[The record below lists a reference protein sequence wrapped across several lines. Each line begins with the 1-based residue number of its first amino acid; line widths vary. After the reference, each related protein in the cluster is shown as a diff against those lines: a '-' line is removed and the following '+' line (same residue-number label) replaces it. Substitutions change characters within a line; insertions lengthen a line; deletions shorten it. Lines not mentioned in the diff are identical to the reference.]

1 MLPRL
6 WGNVHGN
13 RIPWGT
19 VEDNGTGTFS
29 SIDSQ
34 TFDYLRSMGFTH
46 VWYTGIIRHATACST
61 RGCSPSDNSWVK
73 GNAGSPYSI
82 SDYFDVNPYLA
93 DDPDKRMSEF
103 EDLVRRTHEA
113 GLKVIID
120 FVPNHVARDYG
131 CHSPEPV
138 SNGIDAN
145 GNPVLGATDDRNVH
159 WSPDNDF
166 FYYPGQHL
174 RLPVKGSYKEYP
186 AKASGNCYTPEP
198 GINDWFDTIKLNYCD
213 FHTPTWDKMLSVIRF
228 WAGKGVD
235 GFRCDMVE
243 LVPVE
248 FLTWMI
254 GTIKKEYP
262 ELIFIA
268 EVYQKYQYQTY
279 VRKVGFDYLYDKSG
293 LYDAIRDIVRRNAGT
308 GNGSSENGTGSAGG
322 HVDEWQSTRRI
333 TGNWQ
338 FLGDIQPRMLNFL
351 ENHDEPRF
359 GSPEICGN
367 PAHSMASLYV
377 SLFLNTAP
385 FMLYFGEEVG
395 ECGQDEE
402 GMSGKNNRTTI
413 FDWWQIE
420 SVTRLYREIHGGE
433 SLKAGQKELLGRFR
447 NALSMA
453 SSEPA
458 VTQGT
463 TYDLCY
469 CNMGSNGFDPNRHF
483 AFLRHSPGSTILFVS
498 NFSGMDAEIDIMI
511 PEHAFD
517 WMAISKSGQ
526 MNPQTPVH
534 VSVKAHDGM
543 YMRLEST
550 D

>member
-1 MLPRL
+1 MSKPLIYQMLPRL
-6 WGNVHGN
+6 WGNTGGD
-13 RIPWGT
+13 RIPWGS

-29 SIDSQ
+29 DIDSE
-34 TFDYLRSMGFTH
+34 TFDYLKSLGISH

-61 RGCSPSDNSWVK
+61 RGCTPSDRSWVK

-93 DDPDKRMSEF
+93 DNPDNRMAEF

-131 CHSPEPV
+131 CHSPEPIV
-138 SNGIDAN
+138 DGIDAN
-145 GNPVLGATDDRNVH
+145 GNPVLGATDDTNIH
-159 WSPDNDF
+159 WSSDNDF

-174 RLPVKGSYKEYP
+174 KLPVKGSYRENP

-198 GINDWFDTIKLNYCD
+198 GINDWFDTVKLNYCD

-228 WAGKGVD
+228 WAGKGID

-254 GTIKKEYP
+254 STIKKEYP
-262 ELIFIA
+262 HLIFIA
-268 EVYQKYQYQTY
+268 EVYQKYQYNTY

-293 LYDAIRDIVRRNAGT
+293 LYDAIRDIVRKNAG
-308 GNGSSENGTGSAGG
+308 GNMDYSE
-322 HVDEWQSTRRI
+322 EWQSTKRI

-338 FLGDIQPRMLNFL
+338 FLGDLQPRMLNFL

-367 PAHSMASLYV
+367 PAESMASLYV

-413 FDWWQIE
+413 FDWWKVD
-420 SVTRLYREIHGGE
+420 SVTRLYNEIHGTCGLGME
-433 SLKAGQKELLGRFR
+433 QRELLGRFR
-447 NALSMA
+447 KALTLA
-453 SSEPA
+453 ATDPA
-458 VTQGT
+458 VTDGV

-469 CNMGSNGFDPNRHF
+469 CNNGSAGFDPDRHF
-483 AFLRHSPGSTILFVS
+483 AFLRHHGDSTLLFVS
-498 NFSGMDAEIDIMI
+498 NFSGRDAEIDLKI
-511 PEHAFD
+511 PAHAFD
-517 WMAISKSGQ
+517 WMDIEKTASL
-526 MNPQTPVH
+526 NPETPLH
-534 VSVKAHDGM
+534 ISVKAYDGIWL
-543 YMRLEST
+543 RL
-550 D
+550 DADN